1 MNVALINSK
10 SAGLWLRQKIR
21 GGISRSREN
30 SEIEPGWRVAQEDVR
45 IRTRGI

>member
-30 SEIEPGWRVAQEDVR
+30 SEIEPGAEDLPR
-45 IRTRGI
+45 KM